1 LKKQRQNDS
10 VQRQRSKS
18 NKTAKN
24 GVKTSKVKMMRV
36 GSGTSSR
43 RKKAPSH
50 HTRTRLQQ
58 RLEHDN
64 QTNTK
69 SNNNNN
75 DNNDNDDDDDNN
87 DDDDDDEEGLG
98 SIDVDDFAS
107 PRNDPADSSDSTT
120 DFGSISLDDED
131 SKKLHVVNPLLSNN
145 FFSRE
150 FVIFNF

>member
-1 LKKQRQNDS
+1 
-10 VQRQRSKS
+10 
-18 NKTAKN
+18 
-24 GVKTSKVKMMRV
+24 
-36 GSGTSSR
+36 
-43 RKKAPSH
+43 
-50 HTRTRLQQ
+50 LQQ

-64 QTNTK
+64 QTKTK
-69 SNNNNN
+69 SNNNNDDN
-75 DNNDNDDDDDNN
+75 DNDDDNN
-87 DDDDDDEEGLG
+87 DDDDDDDEEGLV